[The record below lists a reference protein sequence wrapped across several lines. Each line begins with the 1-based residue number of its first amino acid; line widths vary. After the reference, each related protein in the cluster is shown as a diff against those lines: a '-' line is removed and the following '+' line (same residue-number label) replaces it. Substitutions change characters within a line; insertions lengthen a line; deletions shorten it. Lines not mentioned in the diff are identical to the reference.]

1 MLALRWIEE
10 NITRYRESKAPTVE
24 AIHAIDYSRRL
35 ELFETA
41 CKVFAV
47 PMEVTHVWR
56 RMRFFSRFRATLTSW
71 LYAVAKNHLK
81 KHQKEYRQ
89 LLAEIGQETFSIMG
103 LATGWKGI
111 VNCLEIIPRQGSPY
125 WRKNVSLS
133 LHHSF
138 CPNREPKAKK
148 LPSQRRKLQEQKEN
162 RCGSMNN

>member
-89 LLAEIGQETFSIMG
+89 LLAEIGQETFKRPLLTQHNGISHGMERDCKLSRDNTKARESILEEECELELTSLLLSKQG
-103 LATGWKGI
+103 AQGKEATKSTEKI
-111 VNCLEIIPRQGSPY
+111 TRA
-125 WRKNVSLS
+125 K
-133 LHHSF
+133 
-138 CPNREPKAKK
+138 RE
-148 LPSQRRKLQEQKEN
+148 
-162 RCGSMNN
+162 